1 MSNGG
6 RDPEKK
12 DRQEQHRP
20 FVSIKII
27 DKATLSLLN
36 SQKIGDLAIFFL

>member
-12 DRQEQHRP
+12 DRQERHRP
-20 FVSIKII
+20 LVFIKNI
-27 DKATLSLLN
+27 DEATLSLLN
-36 SQKIGDLAIFFL
+36 SQKIWRSCDLFL